1 MSDMREKDEKYEKI
15 VMALN
20 QTICENLKS
29 LLEARNIS
37 QKKFCQQL
45 AMEKTSVTR
54 AYFNKILQNPK
65 YISAAF
71 LLSCCDFFGITLQNL
86 VSTHFNAEEYVY
98 NETKEHEDYLEIKE
112 LLQKYTEKQEDL
124 SERQGTEQGLELHA
138 SLYAPEI
145 LQPIVSSDLITDP
158 SHNQFAGYLQEYF
171 CYYYPT
177 HSSESNEDD
186 ILKGVLQL
194 KSENGYCKAVLTI
207 NTNTVDDE
215 GNINYKTY
223 TGYAAVST
231 TVNSLNC
238 VMYSESLC
246 EFCFLMFRHFKLNF
260 EKQDCRL
267 AEVLSSSSAA
277 EDRRP
282 TVLRMLL
289 SREEINDADLKVVAP
304 SFLLN
309 YSTIVVSK
317 ENLQKISKISEDYRE
332 IVDALFT
339 NNEPMPVYFYK
350 EDDVSNLASRY
361 LKKKETVLEF
371 LMQLRSASYAYRYN
385 KVSLKAD
392 DAVRQILLSRGYYK
406 KKKV

>member
-45 AMEKTSVTR
+45 ATEKTSVTR

-98 NETKEHEDYLEIKE
+98 NETKEHEDYLEIRE

-124 SERQGTEQGLELHA
+124 SVMQGTEQGLELHA
-138 SLYAPEI
+138 SPYAPEI
-145 LQPIVSSDLITDP
+145 LYPIVSSDLITDP

-317 ENLQKISKISEDYRE
+317 ENLQKMSEISELYRK

-339 NNEPMPVYFYK
+339 NNEPVPVYFYK
-350 EDDVSNLASRY
+350 EDDISNLASRH
-361 LKKKETVLEF
+361 LKKKEAVLEF
-371 LMQLRSASYAYRYN
+371 LMQLRSVSYAYRYN